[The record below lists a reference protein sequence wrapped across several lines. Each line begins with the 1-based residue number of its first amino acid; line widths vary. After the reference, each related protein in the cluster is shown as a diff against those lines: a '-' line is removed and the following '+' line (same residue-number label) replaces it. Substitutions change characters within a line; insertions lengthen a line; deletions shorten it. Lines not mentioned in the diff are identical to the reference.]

1 MVYVAMLTGCGSVR
15 RFNNHFKQVYG
26 RSPTQVGMMKK
37 IKNMAVP
44 ALSTL
49 GSQLKLAYRPPFD
62 YLGMLDFLKVRAIPG
77 VEQITDEKYVRTIVV
92 GSSLES
98 QQVGRLT
105 VTHDPERLC
114 LKVTIELDCANQ
126 LIMVLEK
133 VQRLFDL
140 MADPIDI
147 IQCLQADKEML
158 MMVAQNPGQR
168 VPGCW
173 EPFEMAVRAIVGQQ
187 ISVKSATTLMGKIA
201 NTYGQKTD
209 MGRVFP
215 DANDLFQVDVTQ
227 LSMPVKKAQA
237 IKDMSQAVVDGS
249 VDFTVGNDPANL
261 MHQLQNIKG
270 IGPWTAQYIAMRALG
285 DSDAFLEG
293 DLVLAKVAK
302 RCLGIQCNKELTERS
317 KEWQPYRAYACM
329 HLWRQAAQLND
340 VPKNAG

>member
-1 MVYVAMLTGCGSVR
+1 
-15 RFNNHFKQVYG
+15 
-26 RSPTQVGMMKK
+26 
-37 IKNMAVP
+37 
-44 ALSTL
+44 
-49 GSQLKLAYRPPFD
+49 
-62 YLGMLDFLKVRAIPG
+62 
-77 VEQITDEKYVRTIVV
+77 
-92 GSSLES
+92 
-98 QQVGRLT
+98 
-105 VTHDPERLC
+105 
-114 LKVTIELDCANQ
+114 
-126 LIMVLEK
+126 
-133 VQRLFDL
+133 
-140 MADPIDI
+140 
-147 IQCLQADKEML
+147 
-158 MMVAQNPGQR
+158 
-168 VPGCW
+168 
-173 EPFEMAVRAIVGQQ
+173 MAVRAIVGQQ